1 MQAMRDAAR
10 GEEDMSA
17 SLSTDEDSLS
27 VSGVPDSE
35 LSEIPLKVVEEKGEE
50 EGAGEEKKG
59 EDDGAGG
66 EKNGEEEGAGG
77 EKKGEREKKEEK
89 GEEEGGERVVK
100 VESGEHDEE
109 ENEGTHP
116 MADGEF
122 Y

>member
-1 MQAMRDAAR
+1 MRDAAR

-17 SLSTDEDSLS
+17 SLSTDEDSVS
-27 VSGVPDSE
+27 VGGVPDSE

-66 EKNGEEEGAGG
+66 EKNGE
-77 EKKGEREKKEEK
+77 REKKEEK
-89 GEEEGGERVVK
+89 VEEEGGERVVK